1 MGVKYESHENIDVE
15 FDEYELYDIDKISL
29 DEKEWRKCAFES
41 ELKNTYDIKIPN
53 GMVCIHK
60 NEVNKISECNLLH
73 DILNPSKCTK
83 N

>member
-1 MGVKYESHENIDVE
+1 MKYESHENIDVE

-29 DEKEWRKCAFES
+29 DEKEWRKCVFES
-41 ELKNTYDIKIPN
+41 KLKKTCDIKIPN

-60 NEVNKISECNLLH
+60 NEVNKRSECNLLH

-83 N
+83 F